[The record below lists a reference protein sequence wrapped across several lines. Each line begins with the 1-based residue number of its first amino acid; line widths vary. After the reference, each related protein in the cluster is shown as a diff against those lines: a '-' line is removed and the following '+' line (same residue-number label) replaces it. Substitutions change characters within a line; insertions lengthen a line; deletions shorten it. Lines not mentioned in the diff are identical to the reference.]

1 LAEPRRVASAGD
13 VRKPCC
19 AGPRGGGW
27 GEPRG
32 GEACGEPCVFFQID
46 DITHEVPGGRPRPG
60 QHRVPVSA
68 INELDSEP
76 LPSISYLHACVGG
89 ADGCGGTVEIEA
101 QPEFLTGCAGECESG
116 CCLCAREQGTA
127 MGHGGARFAYG
138 PGGLLR
144 AAPDALLYECNSAC
158 ACGVDCRNRIVQRGV
173 CVRLQVF
180 KTLHKGWAVR
190 PLEPIEEG
198 RFVCEYTGEIIASEE
213 AERRGVIYDAQGF
226 STLFDL
232 DVAGADNEY
241 TIDANDSCGVARF
254 LNHCCEP
261 NLRPHSVWVDHPS
274 PSLPRI
280 AFFAV
285 RRIEAYE
292 ELTFDYKYDK
302 DEQAGHKIE
311 CQCGAPRC
319 RRWLR

>member
-1 LAEPRRVASAGD
+1 
-13 VRKPCC
+13 
-19 AGPRGGGW
+19 
-27 GEPRG
+27 
-32 GEACGEPCVFFQID
+32 
-46 DITHEVPGGRPRPG
+46 
-60 QHRVPVSA
+60 
-68 INELDSEP
+68 
-76 LPSISYLHACVGG
+76 
-89 ADGCGGTVEIEA
+89 
-101 QPEFLTGCAGECESG
+101 
-116 CCLCAREQGTA
+116 
-127 MGHGGARFAYG
+127 
-138 PGGLLR
+138 
-144 AAPDALLYECNSAC
+144 
-158 ACGVDCRNRIVQRGV
+158 
-173 CVRLQVF
+173 
-180 KTLHKGWAVR
+180 
-190 PLEPIEEG
+190 
-198 RFVCEYTGEIIASEE
+198 
-213 AERRGVIYDAQGF
+213 
-226 STLFDL
+226 
-232 DVAGADNEY
+232 VAGADNEY

>member
-1 LAEPRRVASAGD
+1 
-13 VRKPCC
+13 
-19 AGPRGGGW
+19 
-27 GEPRG
+27 
-32 GEACGEPCVFFQID
+32 
-46 DITHEVPGGRPRPG
+46 
-60 QHRVPVSA
+60 
-68 INELDSEP
+68 
-76 LPSISYLHACVGG
+76 
-89 ADGCGGTVEIEA
+89 
-101 QPEFLTGCAGECESG
+101 
-116 CCLCAREQGTA
+116 
-127 MGHGGARFAYG
+127 M
-138 PGGLLR
+138 
-144 AAPDALLYECNSAC
+144 
-158 ACGVDCRNRIVQRGV
+158 
-173 CVRLQVF
+173 
-180 KTLHKGWAVR
+180 
-190 PLEPIEEG
+190 
-198 RFVCEYTGEIIASEE
+198 CEYTGEIIASEE

-232 DVAGADNEY
+232 DVAGDCRPHPPEHQRASLAPVAPLEGRGGAAAAAAAPTRPLPCGGAGADNEY
-241 TIDANDSCGVARF
+241 TIDANDSCGIARF